1 MEKLE
6 IRVKNLEERFNK
18 LELKSEKNQELI
30 NQHTT
35 NLATIVIELKNVT
48 KSLETVTNNF
58 KEAINRSNARQE
70 EERAN
75 INKRINDLE
84 KSVENLTSKLDERT
98 ILKDNKNYDDMKMKI
113 LIALITAVLSFV
125 LGFILK

>member
-30 NQHTT
+30 NKHTT
-35 NLATIVIELKNVT
+35 DLATIVIELKNVA
-48 KSLETVTNNF
+48 KSLETVTSNW

-84 KSVENLTSKLDERT
+84 KGMENLASKLDERT
-98 ILKDNKNYDDMKMKI
+98 ILKDNKNYDDIKMKI

>member
-1 MEKLE
+1 METLE

-35 NLATIVIELKNVT
+35 DLATIVIELKNVT
-48 KSLETVTNNF
+48 KSLETVTNNW

-75 INKRINDLE
+75 INKRISDLE
-84 KSVENLTSKLDERT
+84 KGVENLSSKLDERT
-98 ILKDNKNYDDMKMKI
+98 ILKDNRNYDDMKMKI

>member
-35 NLATIVIELKNVT
+35 NLATIVIELKNVA
-48 KSLETVTNNF
+48 KSLETVTSNW

-84 KSVENLTSKLDERT
+84 KGMENLASKLDERT
-98 ILKDNKNYDDMKMKI
+98 ILKDNKNYDDIKMKI

>member
-1 MEKLE
+1 METLE

-30 NQHTT
+30 NKHTT
-35 NLATIVIELKNVT
+35 DLATIVIELKNVT
-48 KSLETVTNNF
+48 KSLETVTNNW

-75 INKRINDLE
+75 INKRISDLE
-84 KSVENLTSKLDERT
+84 KGVENLSSKLDERT
-98 ILKDNKNYDDMKMKI
+98 ILKDNRNYDDMKMKI
-113 LIALITAVLSFV
+113 LIALITAILSFV

>member
-6 IRVKNLEERFNK
+6 IRVKNLEEKINK

-48 KSLETVTNNF
+48 KSLETVTSNW

-75 INKRINDLE
+75 INKRISDLE
-84 KSVENLTSKLDERT
+84 KGMENLSSKLDERT
-98 ILKDNKNYDDMKMKI
+98 ILKDNKNYDDIKMKI

>member
-1 MEKLE
+1 METLE

-30 NQHTT
+30 NKHTT
-35 NLATIVIELKNVT
+35 DLATIVIELKNVT
-48 KSLETVTNNF
+48 KSLETVTNNW
-58 KEAINRSNARQE
+58 KEAISRSNARQE

>member
-1 MEKLE
+1 MERLE
-6 IRVKNLEERFNK
+6 IRVNNLEEKFNK

-35 NLATIVIELKNVT
+35 NLATIVIELKNVA
-48 KSLETVTNNF
+48 KSLETVTSNW

>member
-30 NQHTT
+30 NKHTT
-35 NLATIVIELKNVT
+35 DLATIVIELKNVA
-48 KSLETVTNNF
+48 KSLETVTSNW

-113 LIALITAVLSFV
+113 LIALITAILSFV

>member
-1 MEKLE
+1 MERLE
-6 IRVKNLEERFNK
+6 IRVNNLEEKINK
-18 LELKSEKNQELI
+18 LELRSEKNQELI

-48 KSLETVTNNF
+48 KSLETVTNNW

-75 INKRINDLE
+75 INKRISDLE
-84 KSVENLTSKLDERT
+84 TGDA
-98 ILKDNKNYDDMKMKI
+98 ILSSNHY
-113 LIALITAVLSFV
+113 
-125 LGFILK
+125 

>member
-1 MEKLE
+1 METLE

-30 NQHTT
+30 NKHTT
-35 NLATIVIELKNVT
+35 DLATIVIELKNVA
-48 KSLETVTNNF
+48 KSLETVTSNW

>member
-6 IRVKNLEERFNK
+6 IRVNNLEERFNK
-18 LELKSEKNQELI
+18 LEVKSEKNQELI

-48 KSLETVTNNF
+48 KSLETVTNNW

-75 INKRINDLE
+75 INKRISDLE
-84 KSVENLTSKLDERT
+84 KGMENLASKLDERT
-98 ILKDNKNYDDMKMKI
+98 ILKDNKNYDDIKMKI
-113 LIALITAVLSFV
+113 LIAIITAAISFV

>member
-6 IRVKNLEERFNK
+6 IRVKNLEEKINK

-30 NQHTT
+30 NKHTT
-35 NLATIVIELKNVT
+35 DLATIVIELKNVT
-48 KSLETVTNNF
+48 KSLETVTNNW
-58 KEAINRSNARQE
+58 KEAISRSNARQE

-75 INKRINDLE
+75 INKRISDLE
-84 KSVENLTSKLDERT
+84 KGMENLASKLDERT
-98 ILKDNKNYDDMKMKI
+98 ILKDNRNYDDMKMKI
-113 LIALITAVLSFV
+113 LIALITAILSFV

>member
-6 IRVKNLEERFNK
+6 IRVQNLEERFNK

-35 NLATIVIELKNVT
+35 DLATIVIELKNVT
-48 KSLETVTNNF
+48 KSLETVTNNW
-58 KEAINRSNARQE
+58 KEAISRSNARQE

-75 INKRINDLE
+75 INKRISDLE
-84 KSVENLTSKLDERT
+84 KGVENLSSKLDERT
-98 ILKDNKNYDDMKMKI
+98 ILKDNRNYDDMKMKI
-113 LIALITAVLSFV
+113 LIALITAILSFV

>member
-1 MEKLE
+1 METLE

-30 NQHTT
+30 NKHTT
-35 NLATIVIELKNVT
+35 DLATIVIELKNVT
-48 KSLETVTNNF
+48 KSLETVTNNW
-58 KEAINRSNARQE
+58 KEAISRSNARQE

-75 INKRINDLE
+75 INKRISDLE
-84 KSVENLTSKLDERT
+84 KGVENLSSKLDERT
-98 ILKDNKNYDDMKMKI
+98 ILKDNRNYDDMKMKI
-113 LIALITAVLSFV
+113 LIALITAILSFV

>member
-35 NLATIVIELKNVT
+35 DLATIVIELKNVT
-48 KSLETVTNNF
+48 KSLETVTNNW

-75 INKRINDLE
+75 INKRISDLE
-84 KSVENLTSKLDERT
+84 KGVENLSSKLDERT
-98 ILKDNKNYDDMKMKI
+98 ILKDNRNYDDMKMKI

>member
-1 MEKLE
+1 METLE

-35 NLATIVIELKNVT
+35 DLATIVIELKNVT
-48 KSLETVTNNF
+48 KSLETVTSNW

-75 INKRINDLE
+75 INKRISDLE
-84 KSVENLTSKLDERT
+84 KGVENLSSKLDERT
-98 ILKDNKNYDDMKMKI
+98 ILKDNKNYDDIKMKI

>member
-48 KSLETVTNNF
+48 KSLETVTNNW

>member
-1 MEKLE
+1 METLE

-30 NQHTT
+30 NKHTT
-35 NLATIVIELKNVT
+35 DLATIVIELKNVT
-48 KSLETVTNNF
+48 KSLETVTSNW

-75 INKRINDLE
+75 INKRISDLE
-84 KSVENLTSKLDERT
+84 KGVENLSSKLDERT
-98 ILKDNKNYDDMKMKI
+98 ILKDNKNYDDIKMKI

-125 LGFILK
+125 LGFILR

>member
-30 NQHTT
+30 NKHTT
-35 NLATIVIELKNVT
+35 DLATIVIELKNVT

>member
-6 IRVKNLEERFNK
+6 IRVNNLEERFNK

-30 NQHTT
+30 NKHTT
-35 NLATIVIELKNVT
+35 DLATIVIELKNVA
-48 KSLETVTNNF
+48 KSLETVTNNW

>member
-1 MEKLE
+1 METLE

-30 NQHTT
+30 NKHTT
-35 NLATIVIELKNVT
+35 DLATIVIELKNVT
-48 KSLETVTNNF
+48 KSLETVTNNW
-58 KEAINRSNARQE
+58 KEAISRSNARQE
-70 EERAN
+70 EERVN
-75 INKRINDLE
+75 INKRISDLE
-84 KSVENLTSKLDERT
+84 KGVENLSSKLDERT
-98 ILKDNKNYDDMKMKI
+98 ILKDNRNYDDMKMKI

>member
-18 LELKSEKNQELI
+18 LELKIERNQELI
-30 NQHTT
+30 NKHTT
-35 NLATIVIELKNVT
+35 DLATIVIELKNVA
-48 KSLETVTNNF
+48 KSLETVTSNW

-70 EERAN
+70 EERVN

>member
-35 NLATIVIELKNVT
+35 DLATIVIELKNVT
-48 KSLETVTNNF
+48 KSLETVTNNW
-58 KEAINRSNARQE
+58 KEAISRSNARQE

-84 KSVENLTSKLDERT
+84 KGVESLKSTLDERT

>member
-30 NQHTT
+30 NKHTT
-35 NLATIVIELKNVT
+35 DLATIVIELKNVA
-48 KSLETVTNNF
+48 KSLETVTSNW

>member
-6 IRVKNLEERFNK
+6 IRVQNLEEKINK

-35 NLATIVIELKNVT
+35 DLATIVIELKNVT
-48 KSLETVTNNF
+48 KSLETVTNNW
-58 KEAINRSNARQE
+58 KEAISRSNARQE

-113 LIALITAVLSFV
+113 LIALITAILSFV

>member
-30 NQHTT
+30 NKHTT
-35 NLATIVIELKNVT
+35 DLATIVIELKNVA
-48 KSLETVTNNF
+48 KSLETVTSNW

-75 INKRINDLE
+75 INKRISDLE
-84 KSVENLTSKLDERT
+84 KGVENLSSKLDERT
-98 ILKDNKNYDDMKMKI
+98 ILKDNRNYDDMKMKI
-113 LIALITAVLSFV
+113 LIALITAILSFV

>member
-18 LELKSEKNQELI
+18 LEFKSEKNQELI

-35 NLATIVIELKNVT
+35 DLATIVIELKNVT
-48 KSLETVTNNF
+48 KSLETVTNNW

>member
-1 MEKLE
+1 MERLE
-6 IRVKNLEERFNK
+6 IRVNNLEEKINK
-18 LELKSEKNQELI
+18 LELRSEKNQELI

-48 KSLETVTNNF
+48 KSLETVTNNW

-75 INKRINDLE
+75 INKRISDLE
-84 KSVENLTSKLDERT
+84 KGVENLSSKLDERT
-98 ILKDNKNYDDMKMKI
+98 ILKDNKNYDDIKMKI

-125 LGFILK
+125 LGFILR

>member
-6 IRVKNLEERFNK
+6 IRVNNLEERFNK
-18 LELKSEKNQELI
+18 LEVKSEKNQELI

-48 KSLETVTNNF
+48 KSLETVTNNW

-75 INKRINDLE
+75 INKRISDLE
-84 KSVENLTSKLDERT
+84 KGMENLASKLDERT
-98 ILKDNKNYDDMKMKI
+98 ILKDNKNYDDIKMKI

>member
-1 MEKLE
+1 METLE

-30 NQHTT
+30 NKHTT
-35 NLATIVIELKNVT
+35 DLATIVIELKNVT
-48 KSLETVTNNF
+48 KSLETVTNNW
-58 KEAINRSNARQE
+58 KEAISRSNARQE

-75 INKRINDLE
+75 INKRISDLE
-84 KSVENLTSKLDERT
+84 KGVENLSSKLDERT
-98 ILKDNKNYDDMKMKI
+98 ILKDNRNYDDMKMKI

>member
-1 MEKLE
+1 MERLE
-6 IRVKNLEERFNK
+6 IRVNNLEEKINR
-18 LELKSEKNQELI
+18 LELRSEKNQELI

-48 KSLETVTNNF
+48 KSLETVTSNW

-75 INKRINDLE
+75 INKRISDLE
-84 KSVENLTSKLDERT
+84 KGVENLSSKLDERT
-98 ILKDNKNYDDMKMKI
+98 ILKDNKNYDDIKMKI
-113 LIALITAVLSFV
+113 LIALITAVISFV

>member
-35 NLATIVIELKNVT
+35 DLATIVIELKNVT
-48 KSLETVTNNF
+48 KSLETVTNNW

-75 INKRINDLE
+75 INKRISDLE
-84 KSVENLTSKLDERT
+84 KGVENLSSKLDERT
-98 ILKDNKNYDDMKMKI
+98 ILKDNRNYDDMKMKI
-113 LIALITAVLSFV
+113 LIALITAILSFV

>member
-35 NLATIVIELKNVT
+35 DLATIVIELKNVT
-48 KSLETVTNNF
+48 KSLETVTNNW

-75 INKRINDLE
+75 INKRISDLE
-84 KSVENLTSKLDERT
+84 KGMENLSSKLDERT
-98 ILKDNKNYDDMKMKI
+98 ILKDNKNYDDIKMKI

>member
-35 NLATIVIELKNVT
+35 DLATIVIELKNVT
-48 KSLETVTNNF
+48 KSLETVTNNW
-58 KEAINRSNARQE
+58 KEAISRSNARQE

-75 INKRINDLE
+75 INKRISDLE
-84 KSVENLTSKLDERT
+84 KGVENLSSKLDERT
-98 ILKDNKNYDDMKMKI
+98 ILKDNRNYDDMKMKI